1 MTLHMYRCRA
11 YRRSFTNQTMHN
23 SPIPIRTK
31 PKTGLANLTL
41 EIGLADVRNWF
52 SQLSNVFLCFS
63 YDFFFEFHL

>member
-1 MTLHMYRCRA
+1 
-11 YRRSFTNQTMHN
+11 MHN